1 MDYRHRRKTALAN
14 AVSTIEKRGLKFIG
28 RQTDFVRGSVTDF
41 YIEPPNAPGPR
52 EGSNMFHLIA
62 RYEKGGGSDLPI
74 VEGKR
79 EFATVIPDG
88 WTEEQVIEILI
99 GDVDPQ
105 VPASSARQ

>member
-1 MDYRHRRKTALAN
+1 LAN

-28 RQTDFVRGSVTDF
+28 WQTDFVRGSVTDF
-41 YIEPPNAPGPR
+41 YIEPPNTPGPR

-62 RYEKGGGSDLPI
+62 RMRKAEVPIFQSWRVSGSL
-74 VEGKR
+74 R
-79 EFATVIPDG
+79 LSSQTA
-88 WTEEQVIEILI
+88 TEEQVIEILI